1 MESHHLSPSM
11 QPTELPFSK
20 ENRIAQSITAESLS
34 LLNRSIICYI
44 CVTRLYGYKKAGML
58 NFNELK
64 CQFHFIMLLSV
75 PFCMPY
81 FAFCLVR
88 YETWQCYAN
97 HMDTPANI
105 YRATW
110 TFYSIYRI
118 GLSFQLACLS
128 LTVLQWSNFL
138 SYSERIGRVAQIAS
152 DRHTRLIKILVIVNL
167 FGILGS
173 IVLNV
178 MVMSEPER
186 AENGSG
192 QESLFLYMNWYYLD
206 FVQLALVIFLMN
218 MGNRMLQRLRDSVM
232 LNETNKK
239 LVLRK
244 LNIVL
249 FLIIICIFIEVLSR
263 IILSMPGFVGESKWE
278 NKPQP
283 WYDMRHFLENQTIIW
298 QFVGYIL
305 PYDAVCFCLLYLMRA
320 PMKQQA
326 VFSATHDDDE
336 DMENNNE
343 SDDETFAANH
353 QSTTTQSSSISH
365 SNTSH
370 SNHHYN
376 NDHDKNNHSGGQ
388 IHGSRNKNNN
398 SSTSSNYTGTGYDRF
413 FEPNETQ
420 HYHGNTQTTLSHHMD
435 GHSSLR
441 NVSYVVEDE
450 IIGIRPS
457 SSSSLV
463 SSSLV
468 NPLLNELDHIENSPI
483 DDDHNALS

>member
-1 MESHHLSPSM
+1 
-11 QPTELPFSK
+11 
-20 ENRIAQSITAESLS
+20 
-34 LLNRSIICYI
+34 
-44 CVTRLYGYKKAGML
+44 
-58 NFNELK
+58 
-64 CQFHFIMLLSV
+64 
-75 PFCMPY
+75 
-81 FAFCLVR
+81 
-88 YETWQCYAN
+88 
-97 HMDTPANI
+97 
-105 YRATW
+105 
-110 TFYSIYRI
+110 
-118 GLSFQLACLS
+118 
-128 LTVLQWSNFL
+128 
-138 SYSERIGRVAQIAS
+138 
-152 DRHTRLIKILVIVNL
+152 
-167 FGILGS
+167 
-173 IVLNV
+173 
-178 MVMSEPER
+178 
-186 AENGSG
+186 
-192 QESLFLYMNWYYLD
+192 
-206 FVQLALVIFLMN
+206 
-218 MGNRMLQRLRDSVM
+218 
-232 LNETNKK
+232 
-239 LVLRK
+239 
-244 LNIVL
+244 
-249 FLIIICIFIEVLSR
+249 
-263 IILSMPGFVGESKWE
+263 
-278 NKPQP
+278 
-283 WYDMRHFLENQTIIW
+283 
-298 QFVGYIL
+298 
-305 PYDAVCFCLLYLMRA
+305 
-320 PMKQQA
+320 MKQQA